1 MAQLL
6 PMVLLGLMWRRLT
19 LFGALS
25 GLVVGVGVVC
35 GFVFT
40 QNDPV
45 WGVNAG
51 IVALGANLVVAL
63 AVTYAG
69 PRERDER
76 PDSEV
81 LARDEIGAPEPYAA
95 SQG

>member
-1 MAQLL
+1 
-6 PMVLLGLMWRRLT
+6 MVLLGLMWRRLT
-19 LFGALS
+19 LRGVMS

-40 QNDPV
+40 ENDPV

-51 IVALGANLVVAL
+51 IVALGANLAVAL

-69 PRERDER
+69 PPERDER
-76 PDSEV
+76 PDEDV
-81 LARDEIGAPEPYAA
+81 LARDEIDDEEACAA
-95 SQG
+95 VAG